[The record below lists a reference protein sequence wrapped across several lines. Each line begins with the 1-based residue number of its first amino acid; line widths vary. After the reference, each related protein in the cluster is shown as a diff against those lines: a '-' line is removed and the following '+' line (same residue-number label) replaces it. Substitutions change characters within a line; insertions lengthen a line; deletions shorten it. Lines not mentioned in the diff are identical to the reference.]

1 MKNSSK
7 KSLPK
12 AQPGKEVMRKTA
24 NKTVSSVTSPSGNYK
39 TTTKTF
45 TSPNKEGS
53 VTKTTR
59 TIKGL
64 FAGAPTVE
72 KAKQSRVKAM
82 DRVERE
88 NKRID
93 SANAYL
99 KRRQNEG
106 TELERKPKRYMTVK
120 DNPKLYGDFKKGGTI
135 KKMGKKK

>member
-1 MKNSSK
+1 MKKMMK
-7 KSLPK
+7 KPLAK
-12 AQPGKEVMRKTA
+12 AQAGKQVMKKTA
-24 NKTVSSVTSPSGNYK
+24 DKTVSKVTSPSGNYK

-53 VTKTTR
+53 VTKISR
-59 TIKGL
+59 TVKGM

-72 KAKQSRVKAM
+72 KAKQNRTKAM

-88 NKRID
+88 NKRVD

-106 TELERKPKRYMTVK
+106 TELERRPERYKTVK
-120 DNPKLYGDFKKGGTI
+120 DDLKLYGDFKKGGSV
-135 KKMGKKK
+135 KSKKK